1 MYLPEKFKFVPI
13 VNDLPL
19 TANPTV
25 LDSINMKNYH
35 RATIIIQTH
44 TLGGGDPVLTCLSG
58 ISDGAKTSTLY
69 FKYAFAGTTVLGA
82 TSDVLA
88 ADSVLVNTLT
98 VAHATYDNWMLIV
111 EVDAAAMDMAN
122 QEEWLTLN
130 FADGGATTGNVTALA
145 ILEPRYSQARS
156 VTALA

>member
-1 MYLPEKFKFVPI
+1 MYLPEKFKIVPI
-13 VNDLPL
+13 ANDLAL

-25 LDSINMKNYH
+25 PDSINMKNFH
-35 RATIIIQTH
+35 RATFIIQTH

-58 ISDGAKTSTLY
+58 VSDGAKTSALY
-69 FKYAFAGTTVLGA
+69 FKYAYAGTAVLGA
-82 TSDVLA
+82 TADVLA
-88 ADSVLVNTLT
+88 ADSALVNTLT
-98 VAHATYDNWMLIV
+98 IAHATYDNWMLIV
-111 EVDAAAMDMAN
+111 EVDAAEMDMAN

-130 FADGGATTGNVTALA
+130 FADAGATTGNVTIVA